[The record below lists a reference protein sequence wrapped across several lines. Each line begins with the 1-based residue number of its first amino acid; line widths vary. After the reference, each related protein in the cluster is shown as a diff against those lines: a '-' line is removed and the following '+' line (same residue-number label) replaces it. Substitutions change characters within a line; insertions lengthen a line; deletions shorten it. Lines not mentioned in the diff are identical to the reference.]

1 MCLQSKALVSSH
13 LIPQAMYDYCRKGEH
28 RPIKVGDGVLF
39 ATDRQTQV
47 VLLCKECEDVLNR
60 GGEMW
65 IAKKL
70 ATPEG
75 TFPLYSILTTHPP
88 DFDEGDYRFY
98 FGARNADVETDKL
111 THLALGIFW
120 KASVHSWRSRE
131 TEPCIDLGPYSDRIR
146 FWLRGENEFP
156 KNVYLLAEVFPP
168 DRAQIALSGPYEGV
182 RLGWRRFLLH
192 LPGLSFTLNVGKTV
206 DHTIRSLCI
215 QTNPGHPI
223 VVSIDTTKLTQQLSR
238 TLHQSRK
245 TESFLCAMEKVRR
258 EHSERSNKCQSI
270 SRLRATQR
278 MLSCCGA
285 IGSSRQGRE
294 TINGQPTVFY
304 RLRLFPA
311 LCLSGPWGF

>member
-1 MCLQSKALVSSH
+1 
-13 LIPQAMYDYCRKGEH
+13 MYDYCRKGEH
-28 RPIKVGDGVLF
+28 RPIRVGDGVLF

-88 DFDEGDYRFY
+88 DFDRGIRFY
-98 FGARNADVETDKL
+98 FAARNADVETDKL

-120 KASVHSWRSRE
+120 KASVHSWRSPE

-156 KNVYLLAEVFPP
+156 KNVYLLAELFPP

-215 QTNPGHPI
+215 QTNLGHPI
-223 VVSIDTTKLTQQLSR
+223 VVSDRHDKVDAAAFQDSSPVTKDRIFPVRNGKGTAR
-238 TLHQSRK
+238 TI
-245 TESFLCAMEKVRR
+245 RR
-258 EHSERSNKCQSI
+258 EV
-270 SRLRATQR
+270 
-278 MLSCCGA
+278 
-285 IGSSRQGRE
+285 
-294 TINGQPTVFY
+294 INGSRFRDPRGAKNAFLLPSHRFFGHFGRRRVTGSPHPKNRQIKNF
-304 RLRLFPA
+304 A
-311 LCLSGPWGF
+311 LCLCSRLGEDECNGDVSPVSKMRLG